1 MKDYIDAF
9 THYFIDFKLST
20 LINLDNSFFFIT
32 QDSKHIFLVS
42 SIQYAEQKRKKNLLW
57 MKINDYENMFFLKMS
72 LYFYK

>member
-1 MKDYIDAF
+1 MKDYIHAF
-9 THYFIDFKLST
+9 THYFIDFELST

-32 QDSKHIFLVS
+32 QDSKQIFLVS
-42 SIQYAEQKRKKNLLW
+42 SIQYAEQKIKKNLLW

>member
-1 MKDYIDAF
+1 MKDYIHAL

-32 QDSKHIFLVS
+32 QDSKQIFLVS
-42 SIQYAEQKRKKNLLW
+42 SIQYAEQKIKKNLLW

>member
-1 MKDYIDAF
+1 MKDYIHAF
-9 THYFIDFKLST
+9 THYFIDSKLST

-32 QDSKHIFLVS
+32 QDSKQIFLVS
-42 SIQYAEQKRKKNLLW
+42 SIQYAEQKIKKSLLS